1 MPSDDYSEVSLRKLL
16 YPLPPTAQPTFAGQG
31 LEMEQDSRDVTEGH
45 YSRGIDPLELIQTI
59 ARKTE
64 ECLNDDEHREMNKLQ
79 INLDFFKQ
87 DITPV
92 AAGKEESG
100 TDMPLRSGSKRSRT
114 GNMKEDSPICSVSKA
129 HDSCKFDTW
138 EIKHQLQFDSS
149 SQSVNKIEFM
159 EKLVKEVETISC
171 RFPECISSYQRLRF
185 GFEHNLSQIKDVARN
200 CGVEHKAADCSS
212 ESDVRTL
219 LNELYTNT
227 MHKLSSLLY
236 MVRKEVS
243 TIRIETRS
251 DDSCNNDSIVSV
263 SKKKISKKI
272 LAEYMNCWIH
282 KNWTN
287 PYPDDECLN
296 SISKELGTDST
307 VVNNWLINARTRKWR
322 PAIKKAYEL
331 GRPSNH
337 LLEDSKNIYDG
348 KPV

>member
-1 MPSDDYSEVSLRKLL
+1 MV
-16 YPLPPTAQPTFAGQG
+16 
-31 LEMEQDSRDVTEGH
+31 QDSRDVTEGQ

-64 ECLNDDEHREMNKLQ
+64 ECMNDDDHREMNKLQ
-79 INLDFFKQ
+79 INLEIFTQ

-92 AAGKEESG
+92 PVTIRKEASG
-100 TDMPLRSGSKRSRT
+100 TDMPLRSGSKRCRA
-114 GNMKEDSPICSVSKA
+114 GNMKEGSPTCSVLKSQ
-129 HDSCKFDTW
+129 DSCEFDTW
-138 EIKHQLQFDSS
+138 KIKLQLQFDSS
-149 SQSVNKIEFM
+149 PESVHIIEFM
-159 EKLVKEVETISC
+159 EKQVKEIESFSC
-171 RFPECISSYQRLRF
+171 RWPECISSYQRLRF
-185 GFEHNLSQIKDVARN
+185 DFEHNLSQIKDVARKSE
-200 CGVEHKAADCSS
+200 VEKKAADCSS

-219 LNELYTNT
+219 LNKLYTNT
-227 MHKLSSLLY
+227 VHKLSSLLY

-251 DDSCNNDSIVSV
+251 DYSCNNDSIVLSV

-272 LAEYMNCWIH
+272 LAEYMNRWIH

-296 SISKELGTDST
+296 SISQELGTDST

-348 KPV
+348 KPVQSL